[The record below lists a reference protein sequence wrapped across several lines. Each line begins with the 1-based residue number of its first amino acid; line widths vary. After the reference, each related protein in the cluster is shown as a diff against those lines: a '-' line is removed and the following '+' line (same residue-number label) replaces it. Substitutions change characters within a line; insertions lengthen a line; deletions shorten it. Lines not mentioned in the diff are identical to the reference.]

1 MNKFFRITLC
11 FLLIVNMFACK
22 NEPSAEQQAPLRG
35 PGDLPHSAT
44 STPDGK
50 LLGFRDNIMTIE
62 GQAAKKFETDSN
74 EVTVIMLRPAETL
87 PTRPSLSPAGQMR
100 ADLLAKVFVLSGIQQ
115 IYTEGN
121 PGMQTG
127 NMTSRSNYCSL
138 GIVKDDGT
146 DQLSKILLNS
156 YKGKTVMVIGNPNM
170 MTNMLD
176 QLAGPGKYV
185 MPENEYDHVFIV
197 KAKAMGDSK
206 VYHFTY

>member
-1 MNKFFRITLC
+1 MNKLFKNTFC
-11 FLLIVNMFACK
+11 FLLVINLLACK
-22 NEPSAEQQAPLRG
+22 NEPSAEQQQTLRG
-35 PGDLPHSAT
+35 PEDLPHSTT
-44 STPDGK
+44 SAPDGK

-62 GQAAKKFETDSN
+62 GQAAKKFEPDSN
-74 EVTVIMLRPAETL
+74 VVTVIMLRPAETL

-100 ADLLAKVFVLSGIQQ
+100 ADLLAKVFVLSGIEQ
-115 IYTEGN
+115 IYSEGN

-127 NMTSRSNYCSL
+127 TMTSRSNYCGL
-138 GIVKDDGT
+138 GLVKDDGT
-146 DQLSKILLNS
+146 DQLSKILLGS
-156 YKGKTVMVIGNPNM
+156 WKGKTVMVIGNPKM

-197 KAKAMGDSK
+197 KAKAMGDAN